1 MWVAARRGDSRM
13 FRWFTALSWPLQLGV
28 TLLALFAIVVARWV
42 GVQIAR
48 GLSGGQK
55 NSRALFWTTQLSG
68 LIAFGGAIVMIVAL
82 WTHGG
87 RRDAL
92 PLGLVSAGVAVAL
105 QKVWTAFAG
114 YLVLLAGRVYTVG
127 DRISIAGV
135 RGDVVAL
142 GFLYT
147 RVMEMGQPAP
157 ADKREVWVGARQFTG
172 RIVTVTNDKIFEE
185 PVYNYTRDF
194 PFLFEELMVPIK
206 YDADRARAEQIL
218 LRCAEEATRD
228 LRELSQAAQRRLS
241 EEYSLERDDLVPRVY
256 YRLTDNWIELTVRFV
271 VREHGIRILKDQMAR
286 AILKELEQAKIG
298 VASAT
303 FELVGAPELRVDVRR

>member
-1 MWVAARRGDSRM
+1 ML
-13 FRWFTALSWPLQLGV
+13 RWYNDLSWPQQLGV
-28 TLLALFAIVVARWV
+28 TFLALLAIMVVRWI

-48 GLSGGQK
+48 GLSGRHK
-55 NSRALFWTTQLSG
+55 NSRALFWATQISG
-68 LIAFGGAIVMIVAL
+68 LIAFGAAIVVVVSL

-147 RVMEMGQPAP
+147 RVMEMGRPAP

-172 RIVTVTNDKIFEE
+172 RIVTITNDKIFEE

-194 PFLFEELMVPIK
+194 PFLFEEMMGSDQVRRGSRASR
-206 YDADRARAEQIL
+206 ADLAALRRGSDPGFARAVARGPIP
-218 LRCAEEATRD
+218 A
-228 LRELSQAAQRRLS
+228 
-241 EEYSLERDDLVPRVY
+241 PRAV
-256 YRLTDNWIELTVRFV
+256 F
-271 VREHGIRILKDQMAR
+271 AR
-286 AILKELEQAKIG
+286 G
-298 VASAT
+298 
-303 FELVGAPELRVDVRR
+303 R